1 MPHTLAG
8 LPPTKAHVG
17 APLLAVR
24 GGLSSRCA
32 RAEVPAP
39 VAHGAGG
46 SSSAMRTGKLSSG
59 GTPFS
64 SDDRDSASATNCTS
78 SSAELRPPTA
88 AATSCP
94 SGGAELRLGVVEA
107 LYDVAA
113 HLHDEAIC
121 MIPADDEPA
130 GMRGR
135 RASIAKV
142 QPPRLGEVRQSCTA
156 DSCRV
161 EVQQPTAQMQGCPSC
176 SVTQL
181 PQQPMA
187 QAQGCPSSSSAQLPQ
202 QPLAPVQ
209 SCPSS
214 SSSQL
219 PQQPTTQE
227 QGCPGSNSTQLP
239 QQSTALVQGCP
250 RNGNGTGLPQWATT
264 RELFSAMAKG
274 SAAHGASA
282 SDAPRAA
289 QCVPSSA
296 MAGSA
301 AHGPSA
307 SVALQAV
314 QHVSPS
320 ATTGPA
326 AHYTSASVVPRA
338 VQLVSPS
345 ATAECA
351 CVACERA
358 DFEVESEC
366 VATAH
371 GSCKLEELV
380 ECASAEQLRQG
391 SRCAMIRV
399 HTVCH
404 NAGAGGQLLRAGG
417 VCTSGAG

>member
-1 MPHTLAG
+1 MH
-8 LPPTKAHVG
+8 
-17 APLLAVR
+17 
-24 GGLSSRCA
+24 
-32 RAEVPAP
+32 
-39 VAHGAGG
+39 
-46 SSSAMRTGKLSSG
+46 
-59 GTPFS
+59 
-64 SDDRDSASATNCTS
+64 
-78 SSAELRPPTA
+78 
-88 AATSCP
+88 
-94 SGGAELRLGVVEA
+94 
-107 LYDVAA
+107 
-113 HLHDEAIC
+113 
-121 MIPADDEPA
+121 
-130 GMRGR
+130 GR

-142 QPPRLGEVRQSCTA
+142 QPPQLGEVRQSCTA

-209 SCPSS
+209 GCPSS

-227 QGCPGSNSTQLP
+227 QGCPGSNSAQLP

-282 SDAPRAA
+282 SDAPR
-289 QCVPSSA
+289 
-296 MAGSA
+296 
-301 AHGPSA
+301 
-307 SVALQAV
+307 V

-320 ATTGPA
+320 AI
-326 AHYTSASVVPRA
+326 
-338 VQLVSPS
+338 
-345 ATAECA
+345 AECA
-351 CVACERA
+351 CIACERA

-391 SRCAMIRV
+391 SRCAMIKCACVATAQSSCELAELVGSVQRAAVSARADSCCELAGCTLCATIPEQADTCCKLAECARV
-399 HTVCH
+399 AQGNNELVEYACTACEPVDLVGCACAKHSRCKQGPSTPG
-404 NAGAGGQLLRAGG
+404 NSEFNGTDLQLSTAVSCPNSGG
-417 VCTSGAG
+417 VELRPPTAASCPSSSADLQQPTQALPLLLHERPRQALPP